1 MKVLPLSVSQWFP
14 GPVHCLGTDGFGR
27 SDSRSLLRD
36 FFEVDARY
44 IVLAALHQLVATGEA
59 AESVLLK
66 AIKDFKI
73 DPDKLNPHN
82 D

>member
-1 MKVLPLSVSQWFP
+1 MKVLPAVISKWIP

-27 SDSRSLLRD
+27 SDGRDELRD

-44 IVLAALHQLVATGEA
+44 IAVAALARLADTGA
-59 AESVLLK
+59 VPASVVKRAVKELG
-66 AIKDFKI
+66 I
-73 DPDKLNPHN
+73 DPGKLNPHV